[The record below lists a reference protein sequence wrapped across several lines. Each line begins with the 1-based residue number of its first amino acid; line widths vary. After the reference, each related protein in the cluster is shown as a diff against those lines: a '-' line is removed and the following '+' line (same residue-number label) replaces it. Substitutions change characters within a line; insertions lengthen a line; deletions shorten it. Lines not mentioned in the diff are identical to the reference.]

1 MLASNPVKRYP
12 VSNSV
17 LAAFGDW
24 VSKRRLVSQCRQR
37 LDECDSQQIAQ
48 IATDVGLSPD
58 ELRRL
63 VKLGPDAAKLVLERM
78 AALHLDAEAIA
89 KSEPATMRDLQRLCS
104 TCASKKQCKFDL
116 LLIPDDPKWWQYCP
130 NAGTLDALQSE
141 AANTR

>member
-1 MLASNPVKRYP
+1 MLASNSVKRYP

-24 VSKRRLVSQCRQR
+24 VSKRRLSRQCRQR

-48 IATDVGLSPD
+48 IATDVGLSPND
-58 ELRRL
+58 LRRM

-104 TCASKKQCKFDL
+104 TCASKKQCQFDL

-141 AANTR
+141 AADTR